1 MKNILRLLP
10 MLSLLVVF
18 TIGCG
23 KDDEGENITVEQ
35 KVTADDL
42 TTQDNWG
49 AASGNTNT
57 FETST
62 ALAKGETATI
72 AFPAEASGNL
82 TFDLKA
88 NLSSGDKL
96 TVNVSSAGAQ
106 IKNGSEASIT
116 ESVADFTRYIVKN
129 VTKGDLVSF
138 VFSKNSESADAGVSV
153 RGIEISNSTEGK
165 DVAGEENG
173 GTEVNYILVD
183 GHKYDIS
190 MATFTNYGPYT
201 DTSGN
206 PAYNIDLDIFSEGIN
221 WAQHHGVD
229 EGYDVNYDDT
239 LDRVA
244 FMYFELW
251 STSKD
256 GLTAGEYK
264 YVDEDDIDWD
274 NETGPSSWI
283 FDKGD
288 LDYGYNLG
296 NYDKIFP
303 DKEFLEPTT
312 GSFFRNYWESDTNH
326 ENYEYNSLTGSLF
339 VERDGDNYTISY
351 SGQVKVF
358 IFDSPVNLLP
368 DTKPES
374 KVVDVEFKF
383 QGEVNFIDE
392 DDEMRGVQASKA
404 EGRKLRGRR

>member
-1 MKNILRLLP
+1 
-10 MLSLLVVF
+10 MLSLVAIF

-23 KDDEGENITVEQ
+23 KNDEGEDITVGQ
-35 KVTADDL
+35 SVTIDDL
-42 TTQDNWG
+42 TTHDNWG
-49 AASGNTNT
+49 ATDGSTNT
-57 FETST
+57 FKTST
-62 ALAKGETATI
+62 ALAQGETATI

-96 TVNVSSAGAQ
+96 TVNVSSAGVQ
-106 IKNGSEASIT
+106 TKNGSEASIT

-129 VTKGDLVSF
+129 VIKGDLVSF

-153 RGIEISNSTEGK
+153 KGIEISNSTEGK
-165 DVAGEENG
+165 DVSGEDNG
-173 GTEVNYILVD
+173 GSEEVNYILVD
-183 GHKYDIS
+183 GQKYDIS
-190 MATFTNYGPYT
+190 MATLTYYGPYRAENG
-201 DTSGN
+201 DS
-206 PAYNIDLDIFSEGIN
+206 AYNIDLDIFSEGIN

-229 EGYDVNYDDT
+229 EGYDVNYSDT
-239 LDRVA
+239 IDRVA

-264 YVDEDDIDWD
+264 SVDEDGIDWD
-274 NETGPSSWI
+274 NGTVPSSWI
-283 FDKGD
+283 FDEGD

-303 DKEFLEPTT
+303 DKEFLEPKT
-312 GSFFRNYWESDTNH
+312 GNFLRNFWESDTNH

-339 VERDGDNYTISY
+339 VERDGNNYTISY

-374 KVVDVEFKF
+374 KMVDVEFKF

-392 DDEMRGVQASKA
+392 DKEMRGVQASKV